1 MTIWINGVDKWCLS
15 DRNGRKCEDIL
26 KYFVK
31 ITNHGSVRAAGICL
45 ILILN
50 QNGQSCFGK
59 QNQTYLS
66 MGLLWH
72 DKYENSDL
80 HKFLIKTWAPCLC
93 VTNWA
98 IMCCHLCQVTLH
110 MFISYL
116 FNQNYCQGLRSLLI
130 MKEEKVKQSTA
141 QS

>member
-1 MTIWINGVDKWCLS
+1 MCDMTIWINGVDKWCLS

-59 QNQTYLS
+59 QN
-66 MGLLWH
+66 
-72 DKYENSDL
+72 
-80 HKFLIKTWAPCLC
+80 
-93 VTNWA
+93 
-98 IMCCHLCQVTLH
+98 
-110 MFISYL
+110 
-116 FNQNYCQGLRSLLI
+116 
-130 MKEEKVKQSTA
+130 
-141 QS
+141 